1 MSKTKIEGI
10 GVDTK
15 ATYDVEGEKSGALK
29 LVGITKTY
37 GSGEQAVKALKGVD
51 LEFRKNEFVA
61 ILGPSGCGKTT
72 LLNIIGGLDR
82 YTSGDLIIGG
92 RSTKNYND
100 KDWDAYRNN
109 SIGFVFQ
116 SYNLI
121 PHQTVLANVEL
132 SLELSGV
139 SKKERREK
147 ALSILSQVGLHD
159 QAHKR
164 PNQLSGGQM
173 QRVAIAR
180 ALINNPDIILAD
192 EPTGALDTETSVQV
206 MDILK
211 EVAKDRLVI
220 MVTHNPELADRYA
233 TRIIRLLDGEK
244 IDDTNPYKEEVAPEP
259 KVIRKPK
266 MGLKTA
272 FGLSLKNLVSKRART
287 ILTSIAGSIGI
298 IGVALVLALSNG
310 FNAYMARM
318 QTDSVAAYPLTI
330 SESSVDLS
338 NATKIYDN
346 QLKHK
351 YPELDNILVQE
362 GFDNFAGML
371 KSNVINDTS
380 TGGFLDYLG
389 KTDPSLYY
397 SINYDYGFDVSSYIF
412 TDITLNSTVRFSSID
427 RIASE
432 LESKF
437 DGKIQ
442 SAMGGMM
449 GASFIRQYIPTVQE
463 IPSGELI
470 KTQYDKLWGDWP
482 TFTKEG
488 AKQLLLVVDEYNGIS
503 DITLTLLGYMNCDI
517 DESTNEFTFQEIK
530 DGIALEDMV
539 GKKFYLG
546 KNEQNYQITKNSLTG
561 QDEIAQKAESDL
573 DKSAMEELEIVG
585 IIRPKENVSGILD
598 SGIAYTRQLTEKILD
613 DNKDG
618 AVATTAKQ
626 LADNPPM
633 SNMQAMYSAMARK
646 VAAIDTPSN
655 ISIYAKDFDSKE
667 EIKAYIDEWNDA
679 LPEDDEKRIAYADMM
694 SMMFGFMNTM
704 VDAITYVL
712 VALTSVS
719 LIVSSVMI
727 SIITYTSVVE
737 RTKEI
742 GVLRA
747 LGASKG
753 EISRVF
759 NAETFLIG
767 LFAGVFGVGVTYLL
781 SIPINLILGGLVA
794 GIGSI
799 AVLSP
804 IAAIVLV
811 VISVTLTLLAGLIPS
826 RIAAKKDPVVALRTE

>member
-1 MSKTKIEGI
+1 MSKAKSATKE
-10 GVDTK
+10 K
-15 ATYDVEGEKSGALK
+15 EAKSGALR
-29 LVGITKTY
+29 LVGISKTY
-37 GSGEQAVKALKGVD
+37 GTGEQAVQALKGID

-147 ALSILSQVGLHD
+147 ALDILSQVGLRG

-192 EPTGALDTETSVQV
+192 EPTGALDTETSLQV

-211 EVAKDRLVI
+211 KIAKDRLVI

-244 IDDTNPYKEEVAPEP
+244 TDDTNPYKEEVVPEP
-259 KVIRKPK
+259 KVVRKPK

-272 FGLSLKNLVSKRART
+272 FGLSLKNLISKRTRT
-287 ILTSIAGSIGI
+287 ILTSVAGSIGI

-318 QTDSVAAYPLTI
+318 QTDSLAAYPLTI

-338 NATKIYDN
+338 NVSKIYDN
-346 QLKHK
+346 ELKEK
-351 YPELDNILVQE
+351 YPELDNVLVQE

-371 KSNVINDTS
+371 KSNVINDNS
-380 TGGFLDYLG
+380 DGGFLSYLRQA
-389 KTDPSLYY
+389 DPSLYY
-397 SINYDYGFDVSSYIF
+397 AINYDYGFDVSSYIF
-412 TDITLNSTVRFSSID
+412 TDITLNGTERFSSID
-427 RIASE
+427 RVASE

-437 DGKIQ
+437 DDKIQ

-449 GASFIRQYIPTVQE
+449 GASIIRQYIPTVQE
-463 IPSGELI
+463 IPSGDLI
-470 KTQYDKLWGDWP
+470 KTQYDKLWGEWP
-482 TFTKEG
+482 TFTAEG
-488 AKQLLLVVDEYNGIS
+488 ANQLLLVVDEYNGIS

-517 DESTNEFTFQEIK
+517 DESTNEFTFEQIK

-539 GKKFYLG
+539 GKKFHLG
-546 KNEQNYQITKNSLTG
+546 TNEQNYEITQTG
-561 QDEIAQKAESDL
+561 ITEKAESDL
-573 DKSAMEELEIVG
+573 DQSAMEELQIVG
-585 IIRPKENVSGILD
+585 VIRPKENVSGMLD
-598 SGIAYTRQLTEKILD
+598 SGVAYTRQLTEKILAQ
-613 DNKDG
+613 NKDG
-618 AVATTAKQ
+618 TIAAAAKEI
-626 LADNPPM
+626 AANPPAQ
-633 SNMQAMYSAMARK
+633 NMQAVYTAMARK
-646 VAAIDTPSN
+646 VAAVDTPSN
-655 ISIYAKDFDSKE
+655 INIYAKDFDSKE
-667 EIKAYIDEWNDA
+667 ALKSYIDEWNDA
-679 LPEDDEKRIAYADMM
+679 LPEDDEKRIAYSDMM
-694 SMMFGFMNTM
+694 SMMFGMMNTM

-767 LFAGVFGVGVTYLL
+767 LFAGLIGVGVTYLL

-794 GIGSI
+794 GIGNI

-804 IAAIVLV
+804 IAALVLV
-811 VISVTLTLLAGLIPS
+811 VISVTLTLIAGLIPS